1 MYKYVYITG
10 SKVTRKWTPIP
21 YFYSDSV
28 RSMREKNT
36 IYVCM
41 YIYIYICKHIISYYL
56 QYICIYLPRDPCM
69 VDLQFTYICFLPVS
83 VDRYTMTMGPMG
95 IGLHRYH
102 IRIPTARIYAATTTS
117 SRESNIQKLSA
128 CPPSSSNLPTCL
140 GK

>member
-1 MYKYVYITG
+1 MYISPGQKSLESGRPSPIFTVIP
-10 SKVTRKWTPIP
+10 SVPCAKKTRFT
-21 YFYSDSV
+21 F
-28 RSMREKNT
+28 
-36 IYVCM
+36 VC
-41 YIYIYICKHIISYYL
+41 IYIYICKHIISYYL